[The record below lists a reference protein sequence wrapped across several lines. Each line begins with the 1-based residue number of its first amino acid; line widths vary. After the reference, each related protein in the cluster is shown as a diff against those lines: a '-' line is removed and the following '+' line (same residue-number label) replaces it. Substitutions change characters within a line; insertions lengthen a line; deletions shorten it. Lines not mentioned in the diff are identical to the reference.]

1 MEKTDVALLGQ
12 LVKCGTDIP
21 LWHYDAQ
28 GELLDTDSEHLIL
41 GKILEFIG
49 GVQYMLRYGE
59 TGTKPLILG
68 SDMGVMWC
76 AVFRRE
82 KDALREI
89 FLLGPVFG
97 AEVSAAYMEESAD
110 RYRIDPHFRGQYLK
124 ILRSISVV
132 PRVMFLQYGLM
143 LHCCVTGE
151 KLQRGDIQFQPRNT
165 VLSPIAREADRDRAY
180 FSELRLLRLLRE
192 GDLDYKEALADSESP
207 FRERQ
212 GEPWL
217 QALIRTTGF
226 TALCIREA
234 VTAGLSP
241 DTAYSVGEGYMES
254 MTQCRTGQE
263 LSSVCQAMFED
274 LVLRVNKHR
283 TAPDVSPQIHR
294 CREYIELHPE
304 QELKLKGLSEYVGY
318 SQYHLS
324 RKFKQEMGVS
334 IGTYIKYVRVERA
347 KLLLMSTGMPV
358 AQIGEALH
366 FASPS
371 HFAGSFREVTGM
383 TPQQFRKK

>member
-1 MEKTDVALLGQ
+1 MEGSSLELMRQLL
-12 LVKCGTDIP
+12 KCGTDIP
-21 LWHYDAQ
+21 LWHYDAR
-28 GELLDTDSEHLIL
+28 GELLDTDSEHLVL
-41 GKILEFIG
+41 DKVLRFIG
-49 GVQYMLRYGE
+49 GIPYMLEYGGS
-59 TGTKPLILG
+59 GTKPLLLG
-68 SDMGVMWC
+68 SDMGLMWC
-76 AVFRRE
+76 AVFGRD
-82 KDALREI
+82 KSGLREI
-89 FLLGPVFG
+89 YLLGPVFG
-97 AEVSAAYMEESAD
+97 AEVSTAYMEESAE
-110 RYRIDPHFRGQYLK
+110 RYRIPPHFRGQYLK

-151 KLQRGDIQFQPRNT
+151 KLQRGDIQFQPRSAI
-165 VLSPIAREADRDRAY
+165 LSPMAGKADRDQAY

-192 GDLDYKEALADSESP
+192 GDLNYKEAMADSESP

-254 MTQCRTGQE
+254 MTQCRISQE
-263 LSSVCQAMFED
+263 LFSVCQAMFED
-274 LVLRVNKHR
+274 LVLRVHKHR
-283 TAPDVSPQIHR
+283 TAPQVSPQIHR

-304 QELKLKGLSEYVGY
+304 QELKLKTLSAYVGY
-318 SQYHLS
+318 SEYHLS
-324 RKFKQEMGVS
+324 RKFRQEMGVS
-334 IGTYIKYVRVERA
+334 IGAYTKYVRVERA
-347 KLLLMSTGMPV
+347 KLLLLSTDMPI